1 MALSIK
7 QHTPY
12 HIRRQEFSDELS
24 KLNEKLPHRYCLIL
38 TNKCN
43 LDCVFCFQE
52 RKGRRGALNKDEWL
66 DVVEQLPDYAHV
78 TLTGG
83 EPLVFKGFK
92 EVFNKVTERNTCNV
106 ISNGL
111 LLNDDFIELF
121 ATSKNFTNLSIS
133 IDDIGN
139 LNRDVKEKQ
148 WDKLVLNIAKLKDR
162 IQFHKSNALFDVK
175 TVVLDS
181 NADDLFEIYKYV
193 KEVLK
198 ADTHS
203 FQFLKGSPVQHAD
216 FTFEYN
222 SIHEEYKA
230 YEYKKFSSI
239 LRELNKVREYN
250 LKNNVISYTHPDFID
265 LNTDIKIEDQ
275 DNFYLFNLVNHEPK
289 YYKKCN
295 YVWESVHINVE
306 GSVYPCLAIEM
317 GNIKDK
323 SLTEIFFG
331 KTYEKFKQTINK
343 CGTVE
348 ACGRCGYLQAS

>member
-1 MALSIK
+1 M
-7 QHTPY
+7 
-12 HIRRQEFSDELS
+12 
-24 KLNEKLPHRYCLIL
+24 
-38 TNKCN
+38 
-43 LDCVFCFQE
+43 
-52 RKGRRGALNKDEWL
+52 
-66 DVVEQLPDYAHV
+66 
-78 TLTGG
+78 
-83 EPLVFKGFK
+83 FKGFK

-222 SIHEEYKA
+222 SIHKE
-230 YEYKKFSSI
+230 
-239 LRELNKVREYN
+239 
-250 LKNNVISYTHPDFID
+250 
-265 LNTDIKIEDQ
+265 IK
-275 DNFYLFNLVNHEPK
+275 
-289 YYKKCN
+289 
-295 YVWESVHINVE
+295 
-306 GSVYPCLAIEM
+306 
-317 GNIKDK
+317 
-323 SLTEIFFG
+323 T
-331 KTYEKFKQTINK
+331 
-343 CGTVE
+343 
-348 ACGRCGYLQAS
+348 